1 MLINVK
7 VVLFTGLRGEPTEKN
22 TRAKHLVLRILAVK
36 GLLLP
41 DLANRGGSVQTQAR
55 WEMCLVHELQ
65 GTPWHRLES
74 EGPGPQVVVS
84 MNSGPS
90 RASSCACLLSQVH
103 KGSHKGGHCRPLLGW
118 LAGSNLL
125 LKGGR
130 KAFTQ
135 RWKSLHF
142 PWFSTEGAL
151 TNQLLHSWSS
161 NHLPPL
167 GRRPRAWKEES
178 KESWLLPHLNALPSP
193 AVLGVWL

>member
-1 MLINVK
+1 MMLINVK
-7 VVLFTGLRGEPTEKN
+7 VVLFTGLRGEPTENK
-22 TRAKHLVLRILAVK
+22 TKAKHLVVRILAAK

-55 WEMCLVHELQ
+55 WEMCPVHELQ
-65 GTPWHRLES
+65 GT
-74 EGPGPQVVVS
+74 EGTGPQVVVS
-84 MNSGPS
+84 VNSGPS
-90 RASSCACLLSQVH
+90 CASSCACLLSQVH
-103 KGSHKGGHCRPLLGW
+103 KGSHKGGHCRPLLRW

-178 KESWLLPHLNALPSP
+178 KESWLLSHLNALPSP